1 MFLQIY
7 VDNKALYETVWSF
20 KILLALHKSLLDIA
34 QLKTWAIPKI
44 LSVYLYEKT
53 AWCYFKN
60 KNNNAHVSRLSFALD
75 EIIP

>member
-20 KILLALHKSLLDIA
+20 KMLLSQHKSLLDTA
-34 QLKTWAIPKI
+34 WLKIWAIPKI
-44 LSVYLYEKT
+44 LSIDLHEQI

-60 KNNNAHVSRLSFALD
+60 KNNNTHVSRLSFVLD
-75 EIIP
+75 QIIP